1 MSSSEV
7 EEEVQEEV
15 EEEVEEV
22 KEEEEDTQYGATSKE
37 GMKNSIMV

>member
-1 MSSSEV
+1 MSSS
-7 EEEVQEEV
+7 EV